1 MSKADVLALIRQHH
15 DERKKEANEHMA
27 LKASIVKDLQG
38 LVNSQV
44 AAAMASLSGPKRGL
58 QKAGANAG
66 GAGVASVD
74 ADATSNALGAEAKQC
89 AANLLLK
96 LGKAG
101 TRAQSKSG

>member
-1 MSKADVLALIRQHH
+1 M
-15 DERKKEANEHMA
+15 
-27 LKASIVKDLQG
+27 
-38 LVNSQV
+38 NSQV

-66 GAGVASVD
+66 SAGVASVD
-74 ADATSNALGAEAKQC
+74 ADATSNALGAEAEQC